1 VSAPSDKLRLFVAS
15 PLPEEVNRDL
25 CAHFAATIVPGA
37 DPVAAMHASGIE
49 YEALLVGVDCPL
61 DAAVIGGLPPSI
73 RAIATFSV
81 GLDRIDLKAAA
92 ARGIAVF
99 NTPDVLDDAVAEVA
113 MLLLLGAARRAT
125 ESIDLIRSRRWSG
138 WTATQLNGVQLT
150 GKTLGIFGMG
160 RIGRKIA
167 GLARAFGMTIAY
179 SNRRPLEPALAAG
192 ARYFGRLNDMVGEVD
207 CVVLAAPSSTET
219 RGIVDAGLLAAAKPG
234 LIVVNIGRGDLIRDE
249 DLIDA
254 LESGQVRA
262 AGLDVFAGEPQVN
275 PRYFELANV
284 FMLPHIGSSTIETR
298 RAMGRI
304 LIAGLESWRDGRASP
319 NRVL

>member
-1 VSAPSDKLRLFVAS
+1 
-15 PLPEEVNRDL
+15 
-25 CAHFAATIVPGA
+25 
-37 DPVAAMHASGIE
+37 
-49 YEALLVGVDCPL
+49 L
-61 DAAVIGGLPPSI
+61 DAAVIGRLPPCI

-150 GKTLGIFGMG
+150 DKTLGIFGMG

-167 GLARAFGMTIAY
+167 SLARAFGMAIAY
-179 SNRRPLEPALAAG
+179 SNRRPLEAALAAG
-192 ARYFGRLNDMVGEVD
+192 ARYYGQLREMVGEVD
-207 CVVLAAPSSTET
+207 CLVLAAPSSAET
-219 RGIVDAGLLAAAKPG
+219 RGIVDAGLLAAARPG

-249 DLIDA
+249 DLINA

-275 PRYFELANV
+275 PRYFDLANV

-304 LIAGLESWRDGRASP
+304 LIAGLEAWRDGRAAP

>member
-1 VSAPSDKLRLFVAS
+1 MRVDKLRLFVAS

-25 CAHFAATIVPGA
+25 CAHFAATIAPGA
-37 DPVAAMHASGIE
+37 DPVAAMRASDIE
-49 YEALLVGVDCPL
+49 YDALLVGVDCPL
-61 DAAVIGGLPPSI
+61 DAAVIGALPPSI

-92 ARGIAVF
+92 ARGLAVF

-167 GLARAFGMTIAY
+167 GLARAFGMAIAY
-179 SNRRPLEPALAAG
+179 SNRRPLEAALAAG
-192 ARYFGRLNDMVGEVD
+192 ARYYGQLNEMVGEVD
-207 CVVLAAPSSTET
+207 CLVLAAPSSAET
-219 RGIVDAGLLAAAKPG
+219 RGIVDAGLLAAAKSG
-234 LIVVNIGRGDLIRDE
+234 LIVVNIGRGDLIRDD

-262 AGLDVFAGEPQVN
+262 AGLDVFAGEPKVN
-275 PRYFELANV
+275 PRYFDLANV

-298 RAMGRI
+298 RAMGQI
-304 LIAGLESWRDGRASP
+304 LIAGFEAWRDGQASP

>member
-1 VSAPSDKLRLFVAS
+1 MSAPSDKLRLFVAS

-25 CAHFAATIVPGA
+25 RAHFMATIAPGA
-37 DPVAAMHASGIE
+37 DPVAAMRASSIE
-49 YEALLVGVDCPL
+49 YDALLVGVDCPL

-73 RAIATFSV
+73 RALATFSV

-167 GLARAFGMTIAY
+167 GLARAFGMTLAY
-179 SNRRPLEPALAAG
+179 SNRRPLDAALAAG
-192 ARYFGRLNDMVGEVD
+192 ARYYGQLRDMVGEVD
-207 CVVLAAPSSTET
+207 CLVLAAPSSAET

-262 AGLDVFAGEPQVN
+262 AGLDVFAGEPKVN
-275 PRYFELANV
+275 PRYFALANV
-284 FMLPHIGSSTIETR
+284 FMLPHIGSSTLETR
-298 RAMGRI
+298 RAMGQI
-304 LIAGLESWRDGRASP
+304 LIDGLEAWRDGRASP